1 MYTLGELIIFTK
13 MTYTKGRSAI
23 KDIMSSKL
31 MSNIIEGANI
41 LGMAMMGAL
50 TASMVNLAVAITANF
65 DEATLSVQ
73 EKNRR
78 YHAGCSVHRCVVYL
92 LLSDQQK
99 HVSVAKLVF
108 FTICDRTALCCN
120 RIILNTNNMGEYSL
134 R

>member
-73 EKNRR
+73 EKID
-78 YHAGCSVHRCVVYL
+78 GIMPGILSIGVFVYL

-99 HVSVAKLVF
+99 ACQCSEACLLHH
-108 FTICDRTALCCN
+108 CDCTALCRN
-120 RIILNTNNMGEYSL
+120 RIVLNT
-134 R
+134 